1 MPCRSFFFAVAFS
14 ALLLQGCSAVRPKP
28 PEHLI
33 KSAGASATIYVVRR
47 AWHIDIGFASSDL
60 PPPLSA
66 LATGFPG
73 VHYLLFG
80 FGDRRYLQSKN
91 KQLPN
96 MLGAL
101 WPGAGLI
108 LMTALAT
115 TPAQAFGAG
124 NLIALPVSAEQ
135 MRAAQA
141 SVWASIAT
149 RDGMAQ
155 SDGPGPY
162 EGSTYWRATQD
173 YSALHTCNTWAAE
186 VLRAAGLPIRSSD
199 VVFAGQLWKQT
210 RRLAAPRRVSLAE

>member
-149 RDGMAQ
+149 R
-155 SDGPGPY
+155 
-162 EGSTYWRATQD
+162 ATQD